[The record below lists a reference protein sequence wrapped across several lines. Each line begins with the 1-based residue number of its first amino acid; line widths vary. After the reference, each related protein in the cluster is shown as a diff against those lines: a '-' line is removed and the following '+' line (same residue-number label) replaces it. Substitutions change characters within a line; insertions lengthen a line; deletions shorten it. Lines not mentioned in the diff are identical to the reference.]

1 MLHSWLGTTAIW
13 FFILVFL
20 MKQILQNL
28 YEKDFFLW
36 FTSIQVI
43 YKLYSTWIITKLTNE
58 YFLSFMIFTNMTL
71 KWFFIFKFLMLL
83 MSKKK
88 IHLHFFSN
96 TFAVDAVDA
105 IDVEKMFRKTSRP
118 VLMSVLLTPLTWK
131 NSSHLHFFPNSFAV
145 DAVDVK
151 IKDTSPFFFNTFA
164 VDAVD
169 VEKMFGKTSRLV
181 LKSVLLTPYLHFFPI
196 HLPLTLLMSK

>member
-1 MLHSWLGTTAIW
+1 MFVYLFFLTKHFVTGFTLKWFLFLNWNILFFVMLCHMLFVVTLSDNFFVHDLLIESWISVLHSWLGTTAIW

-83 MSKKK
+83 MSKKRY
-88 IHLHFFSN
+88 IFIIFQHFC
-96 TFAVDAVDA
+96 
-105 IDVEKMFRKTSRP
+105 RWCCWRHWR
-118 VLMSVLLTPLTWK
+118 WK
-131 NSSHLHFFPNSFAV
+131 NV
-145 DAVDVK
+145 
-151 IKDTSPFFFNTFA
+151 
-164 VDAVD
+164 
-169 VEKMFGKTSRLV
+169 
-181 LKSVLLTPYLHFFPI
+181 
-196 HLPLTLLMSK
+196 